1 MSGTA
6 LASRFVRFEAAQ
18 RLDTSVARRARRCP
32 RAAARR
38 AEMAKKKAP
47 KKTAKEKEE
56 EYLEQCFVLFACAV
70 FGGLFWWFCQMEKAG
85 PEEL

>member
-1 MSGTA
+1 MSCTA
-6 LASRFVRFEAAQ
+6 LDSRFVRISGSPAPAVLHDH
-18 RLDTSVARRARRCP
+18 RRRAP
-32 RAAARR
+32 SAARR
-38 AEMAKKKAP
+38 AAMAKKKAP

>member
-6 LASRFVRFEAAQ
+6 LVSRFAIRAAQ
-18 RLDTSVARRARRCP
+18 RLHTHRRRARRCP

-38 AEMAKKKAP
+38 AAMAKKKAP

>member
-1 MSGTA
+1 
-6 LASRFVRFEAAQ
+6 
-18 RLDTSVARRARRCP
+18 
-32 RAAARR
+32 
-38 AEMAKKKAP
+38 MAKKKAP